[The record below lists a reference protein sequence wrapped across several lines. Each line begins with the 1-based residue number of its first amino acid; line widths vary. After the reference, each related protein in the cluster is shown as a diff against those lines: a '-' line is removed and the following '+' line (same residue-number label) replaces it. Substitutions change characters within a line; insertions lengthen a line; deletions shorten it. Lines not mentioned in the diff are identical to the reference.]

1 MSSQPHPSPHTTLT
15 PAWYRGGSGK
25 GGFQP
30 PPAVP
35 SDASGNVIAG
45 GSSGGGRH
53 HTTRERSGSA
63 GGSSVGSGGGGG
75 NPTYSALVMGDNG
88 GDSHG
93 GVEEQGG
100 AGMGSPRHL
109 KQKREGGGNSRS
121 DALLGSSGG
130 GRSGSGSFHR
140 SSSGGERGWG
150 SSAPGGGSSG
160 STGIKPGRSL
170 ADLAARAT
178 QSGLSRTRS
187 GCHAY
192 DRESSGGGEPYRG
205 RPESLQQRS
214 SSGGYHGESGSSQP
228 QKPLKPVIRYTRE
241 RLLSLRPNP
250 SPPGDEI
257 PIHLKHLAGIVILAS
272 EPQDPVSFDEFD
284 ADEIWAQAKER
295 PRGSIGSAPPIRPSS
310 SGGAISSGLP
320 PSINTPSSGSSA
332 ITRASLGSAVA
343 NTTNGGGRW
352 QRGVAL
358 PPASEDPLGRGGK
371 ASEAETPDELW
382 DDPLATSTSG
392 AAPDF
397 SQFGVPLL
405 DDDDGGAPLVN
416 SSSGSMFDLGKM
428 SEAARKFEEELHG
441 PQKVEGE
448 DPPDDNPDNTHM
460 TTVDPRRPLASLGT
474 TIRSGSG
481 EDVNVFEDFEAPPS
495 PEETSDHTSSTDT
508 PEEIPK
514 TEDNAETNANE
525 SSDPSQP
532 DSSTSTSSEPVQSE
546 MTSSNLLMQ
555 MIGVVG
561 SGESSAAGLTP
572 WGNIGGDNAEND
584 PTSTPA
590 SIACVKSTYVPS
602 NPWDT
607 PSTSM
612 TDGMDLTTRLE
623 TAMSEQKARETRKQ
637 VEEDQRRQKEA
648 EAEKQ
653 RLLQKQQEEEV
664 QRQATIKAQQEAQ
677 QQHALR
683 AQQQSQQAQQP
694 QQQQQQQQ
702 QQQPSQVEMVL
713 MERITAILENSWGR
727 ASLMQIL
734 TNLHQQDARVIPL
747 LGSTDALHALIARH
761 PQRIALAKDPTHG
774 DLAMLIMTNAQFL
787 QHQQNQQQEDL
798 QRQRLVQQQQQAAA
812 RAAAEAEAQAKQQ
825 AALLAAQQE
834 KLRQEEEVQK
844 KKQDELQRQ
853 QKPVVTNAPWYYA
866 DPQGN
871 IQGPFGG
878 EEMRQ
883 WLDGGYFK
891 GDLPISQNS
900 QGPFRQLSSFFPDW
914 SVAFQPTAN
923 NLFAEEQAKA
933 EAAAA
938 AAAAAA
944 AKAAEEEAERKRAEA
959 AAAAAEREREMER
972 MEMEMQRAKSEAQAQ
987 AAANAEAQAKAAA
1000 LAKAEADAAEKR
1012 RNEKEAAHAAAA
1024 AAAATSAAAAETT
1037 ANHEVSSDQNAS
1049 SVQLKMLLGLGS
1061 ASSSQN
1067 QTSPSA
1073 STSPSKSNNHKE
1085 VSRARAKTPPK
1096 PKKSSKFRTTDN
1108 PVATASIPASVPAP
1122 APIAPEPIPS
1132 ISITTPAPS
1141 APVPLAWGGAAK
1153 SVGRKKSMSEIQQEE
1168 ARVSARRAKER
1179 AAQSMNS
1186 VTRSSS
1192 GGWANVAA
1200 SGSTAWSANTV
1211 KPVSVGASVSS
1222 ASSGVV
1228 TGAPVGASM
1237 QQVRAKQQAQVAA
1250 AQKQVS
1256 QQQRDSKKAVDDFG
1270 ARMAPALESWCKEQ
1284 LRKLTGSDDLTLVS
1298 FCMTLQDPDEIKQ
1311 YLTAYLGS
1319 TPQVNTFAAEF
1330 VNRKGGGKGQTE
1342 EWESAGGSKKG
1353 RNRKK
1358 GSVSR

>member
-702 QQQPSQVEMVL
+702 QQQPQEPQEQESEPKSQDQLVDNRAESSGSVSAGKDVVDYTRL
-713 MERITAILENSWGR
+713 PAKLDSNFDKFDKFGALRATKIKLGELWHKTSQNGLLSKPQTNAVGKDAQRKERSR
-727 ASLMQIL
+727 AF
-734 TNLHQQDARVIPL
+734 DL
-747 LGSTDALHALIARH
+747 LDALSKSGALVLSGCTLHVVVA
-761 PQRIALAKDPTHG
+761 ATHCF
-774 DLAMLIMTNAQFL
+774 DLDLLNTVVQDNINPIDRVEASGLIMASTIFGA
-787 QHQQNQQQEDL
+787 HPSE
-798 QRQRLVQQQQQAAA
+798 LV
-812 RAAAEAEAQAKQQ
+812 R
-825 AALLAAQQE
+825 
-834 KLRQEEEVQK
+834 
-844 KKQDELQRQ
+844 
-853 QKPVVTNAPWYYA
+853 
-866 DPQGN
+866 
-871 IQGPFGG
+871 
-878 EEMRQ
+878 
-883 WLDGGYFK
+883 DG
-891 GDLPISQNS
+891 
-900 QGPFRQLSSFFPDW
+900 
-914 SVAFQPTAN
+914 
-923 NLFAEEQAKA
+923 
-933 EAAAA
+933 
-938 AAAAAA
+938 
-944 AKAAEEEAERKRAEA
+944 
-959 AAAAAEREREMER
+959 ERERI
-972 MEMEMQRAKSEAQAQ
+972 SDAQ
-987 AAANAEAQAKAAA
+987 
-1000 LAKAEADAAEKR
+1000 LSDLPPSDT
-1012 RNEKEAAHAAAA
+1012 NE
-1024 AAAATSAAAAETT
+1024 
-1037 ANHEVSSDQNAS
+1037 
-1049 SVQLKMLLGLGS
+1049 
-1061 ASSSQN
+1061 
-1067 QTSPSA
+1067 
-1073 STSPSKSNNHKE
+1073 
-1085 VSRARAKTPPK
+1085 
-1096 PKKSSKFRTTDN
+1096 
-1108 PVATASIPASVPAP
+1108 
-1122 APIAPEPIPS
+1122 
-1132 ISITTPAPS
+1132 
-1141 APVPLAWGGAAK
+1141 
-1153 SVGRKKSMSEIQQEE
+1153 
-1168 ARVSARRAKER
+1168 
-1179 AAQSMNS
+1179 
-1186 VTRSSS
+1186 
-1192 GGWANVAA
+1192 
-1200 SGSTAWSANTV
+1200 
-1211 KPVSVGASVSS
+1211 
-1222 ASSGVV
+1222 
-1228 TGAPVGASM
+1228 
-1237 QQVRAKQQAQVAA
+1237 
-1250 AQKQVS
+1250 
-1256 QQQRDSKKAVDDFG
+1256 
-1270 ARMAPALESWCKEQ
+1270 
-1284 LRKLTGSDDLTLVS
+1284 
-1298 FCMTLQDPDEIKQ
+1298 
-1311 YLTAYLGS
+1311 
-1319 TPQVNTFAAEF
+1319 
-1330 VNRKGGGKGQTE
+1330 
-1342 EWESAGGSKKG
+1342 
-1353 RNRKK
+1353 
-1358 GSVSR
+1358 